1 MNLFKPVYPNIG
13 MLAYDDGDGERD
25 DEGDDDDDEVDR
37 VEPPFPAEEDGR
49 CDGVDSRDDFQD
61 EVGRQ
66 NLESDRI
73 QFGHLLYATFLFCFN
88 FAFK

>member
-1 MNLFKPVYPNIG
+1 

-73 QFGHLLYATFLFCFN
+73 QCGHLL
-88 FAFK
+88 